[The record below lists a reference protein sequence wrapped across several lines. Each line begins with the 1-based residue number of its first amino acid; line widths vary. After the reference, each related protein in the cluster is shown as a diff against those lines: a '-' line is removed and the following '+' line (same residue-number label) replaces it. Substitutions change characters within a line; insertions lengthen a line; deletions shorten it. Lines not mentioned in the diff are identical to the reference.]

1 MSQKI
6 SIGKHPYTCAR
17 VSVMK
22 GNLLKKE
29 DYQRL
34 LKVSLSEIISFLESS
49 EYKREIDELA
59 VSHSGVE
66 LMETALDSN
75 LVRTWNKLKKI
86 SSKEA
91 NLLIESYLGLTDL
104 WNLKT
109 ILRGIYT
116 GMSIQDFASMI
127 MPAGKLSSDKLSSL
141 MKSSS
146 VEEMVQKIPPAT
158 GIKPQKFSNALETF
172 KNERRVTEIENVLDR
187 EYYKELTEF
196 AERIPSK
203 GKLFKQILESEIEN
217 RNLMTVLR
225 LKKIGMAN
233 AKISTFIIGSPKA
246 GIKKLISSGPEETAQ
261 ALAEMKM
268 SEEAVAQFSGKGTL
282 LEIEIELGKKLLK
295 RTRLLTHQ
303 HPLTTDVIL
312 GYMFSKEIEVKN
324 LKMLLKARQL
334 KLPEEFI
341 EKQIII

>member
-1 MSQKI
+1 MTQKI
-6 SIGKHPYTCAR
+6 AIGKHPYTYAR

-34 LKVSLSEIISFLESS
+34 LKVSVSEIISFLESS
-49 EYKREIDELA
+49 EYKKEIDELA
-59 VSHSGVE
+59 VNYSGIE
-66 LMETALDSN
+66 LMEMALDKN
-75 LVRTWNKLKKI
+75 LVRTWNKLKKV
-86 SSKEA
+86 SSKDV

-116 GMSIQDFASMI
+116 GLDVQEFAPMI
-127 MPAGKLSSDKLSSL
+127 MPVGKLSADKTGSL
-141 MKSSS
+141 MRSSS
-146 VEEMVQKIPPAT
+146 VEEMVQKIPSAT
-158 GIKPQKFSNALETF
+158 GIKLQKFSGALEAF
-172 KNERRVTEIENVLDR
+172 RKERRVTEIENVLDQ
-187 EYYKELTEF
+187 EYYRELMEF

-203 GKLFKQILESEIEN
+203 GRLFKQILESEIEN

-225 LKKIGMAN
+225 LKKIGMPV
-233 AKISTFIIGSPKA
+233 AKISGFIIGNADSV
-246 GIKKLISSGPEETAQ
+246 IKKLIVSGPEETAA
-261 ALAEMKM
+261 ALAEMKI
-268 SEEAVAQFSGKGTL
+268 SEEAVAQFRDRGTL

-295 RTRLLTHQ
+295 RTRLLIHQ
-303 HPLTTDVIL
+303 HPLTMDVIL

-334 KLPEEFI
+334 NLPEEFM

>member
-6 SIGKHPYTCAR
+6 SLGKHPYTYAR

-34 LKVSLSEIISFLESS
+34 LKVSLNEIISFLESS
-49 EYKREIDELA
+49 EYKKEIDEFA
-59 VSHSGVE
+59 VNYSGVE
-66 LMETALDSN
+66 LMEMALNSN

-86 SSKEA
+86 SSEDV

-109 ILRGIYT
+109 ILRGLYT
-116 GMSIQDFASMI
+116 GLSIQEFAPMI
-127 MPAGKLSSDKLSSL
+127 MPAGKLSADELSAL
-141 MKSSS
+141 MKAPS
-146 VEEMVQKIPPAT
+146 VEDLVKIVPGAT
-158 GIKPQKFSNALETF
+158 GIKAEKFSSAVETF
-172 KNERRVTEIENVLDR
+172 KKENRVAEIENVLDR
-187 EYYKELTEF
+187 EYYKELLEF
-196 AERIPSK
+196 AELIPSK

-217 RNLMTVLR
+217 RNLMTILR
-225 LKKIGMAN
+225 LKKTSIDKTKLSSFVIGNPNSQVKRLIHAN
-233 AKISTFIIGSPKA
+233 A
-246 GIKKLISSGPEETAQ
+246 EETAVV
-261 ALAEMKM
+261 LAEMKI
-268 SEEAVAQFSGKGTL
+268 SEEAISRFNKENTL
-282 LEIEIELGKKLLK
+282 LEIEIELGKNLLK
-295 RTRLLTHQ
+295 KTSLLIHQ
-303 HPLTTDVIL
+303 HPLTVDVIL

-334 KLPEEFI
+334 NLSEDFI